1 MPVKLND
8 RNSLVRKGLISKS
21 RELEHK
27 KGFRV
32 VIGHGVPN
40 KQEGKDGEFTL
51 RVVKSG
57 LKLFCK
63 YKSHWYIIG
72 EQSLR
77 TPSGTDTDTH
87 NQPSQSTTTINS
99 RTGDLNMGGLINM
112 RGGRS
117 RSKLGRGVSK
127 SVLEQMS
134 PPINASGSGNRGIR
148 FGASDLIYASQCHIG
163 MTPRQHLI
171 FDGSPD
177 GGENHTYIHETA
189 NDKLEIVV
197 GGDEMLTLDEANQRV
212 TIEADKLVYKKGS
225 GGEEFSVAD
234 SAWAGTIL
242 GIRTLGHDAGRVQYT
257 MTTSFA
263 TIHADATVR
272 FVAPPSGVVEVYV
285 QAGYLDGYSGRF
297 IYFGL
302 SDNAT
307 YNTIG
312 ATHEEMVCLTDETDQ
327 QVIQNTWV
335 ISGLTAGDT
344 YNYWFGAKVS
354 STVGGDSKL
363 SYGGTGSGHYS
374 PFIMKVTA
382 LPTAVADFAVY
393 D

>member
-40 KQEGKDGEFTL
+40 KQEGNDGEFTL

-212 TIEADKLVYKKGS
+212 TIEADKLSYTTV
-225 GGEEFSVAD
+225 GGTVKEFSPTD
-234 SAWAGTIL
+234 SAYAGMIL
-242 GIRTLGHDAGRVQYT
+242 AYTCLANDSADASYDVT
-257 MTTSFA
+257 NAFV
-263 TIHADATVR
+263 TIHAATKVT
-272 FVAPPSGVVEVYV
+272 FVAPPSQNVEIFVSV
-285 QAGYLDGYSGRF
+285 FDDAALQRPL
-297 IYFGL
+297 YFGL

-307 YNTIG
+307 YNTLDV
-312 ATHEEMVCLTDETDQ
+312 THEHLVHQANTQDE
-327 QVIQNTWV
+327 QVINHRWV
-335 ISGLTAGDT
+335 ITGLTAGTSYT
-344 YNYWFGAKVS
+344 YWLGVKS
-354 STVGGDSKL
+354 SHNSAHVLRWGGDVTEE
-363 SYGGTGSGHYS
+363 YA
-374 PFIMKVTA
+374 PFIMKAIA
-382 LPTAVADFAVY
+382 LPTTIY
-393 D
+393 DGS